1 MYDFYYNKLLKE
13 CGRVNVDLCMTDTD
27 SFIFKIKNNSAFD
40 EKLSSFMDYSN
51 YPSNH
56 PLSDNSKK
64 AQLGYF
70 KDEITPDNLIRE
82 FVGLRSKC
90 YALKMENEINNEIT
104 IKKTCKGLGKT
115 AIKNR
120 LRFSEYKKSLFE
132 GKDVRHY
139 YTGILSFKHDVF
151 TTVRQKK
158 ALSCFDSKR
167 HIFNCKIHSCPFG
180 SSLIK
185 MYNGKCFRCGY

>member
-1 MYDFYYNKLLKE
+1 MEL
-13 CGRVNVDLCMTDTD
+13 GV
-27 SFIFKIKNNSAFD
+27 
-40 EKLSSFMDYSN
+40 FMDYSN
-51 YPSNH
+51 YPLNH
-56 PLSDNSKK
+56 PLKNDSKK

-70 KDEITPDNLIRE
+70 KDEITPENVIKE

-90 YALKMENEINNEIT
+90 YALKMENQISNEIT
-104 IKKTCKGLGKT
+104 TKKTCKGLGRT

-120 LRFSEYKKSLFE
+120 LKFSEYKKSLFE
-132 GKDVRHY
+132 GKDIRHY
-139 YTGILSFKHDVF
+139 YTGILSFKHDVY

-167 HIFNCKIHSCPFG
+167 YIFNCKIHSCPFG

-185 MYNGKCFRCGY
+185 MYNGKCFRCGC